1 MNYENYTQC
10 GKNLAKAFNLK
21 VYKQNFHEIEKISI
35 KPHVYEP
42 INEKIGTLKITK
54 L

>member
-1 MNYENYTQC
+1 MNYENHTQC
-10 GKNLAKAFNLK
+10 GKNFAKAFNLK
-21 VYKQNFHEIEKISI
+21 VYKPNFHEIEKICT

-42 INEKIGTLKITK
+42 IIDRIGTLKITK

>member
-1 MNYENYTQC
+1 MKIILC
-10 GKNLAKAFNLK
+10 GKNFAKAFNLK
-21 VYKQNFHEIEKISI
+21 VYKPNFHEIEKICT

-42 INEKIGTLKITK
+42 IIDRIGTLKITK